1 MTSLRQSQLT
11 WLLPSRFCSS
21 LAEADL
27 RLEKVSAFFTV
38 FSDMFLGCSV
48 VSTFIFQTD
57 FFCGTDHKS
66 L

>member
-1 MTSLRQSQLT
+1 MTSLRQSQPT

-38 FSDMFLGCSV
+38 FSDMFLGVISRIRV
-48 VSTFIFQTD
+48 VKF
-57 FFCGTDHKS
+57 
-66 L
+66 